1 MRILDNLELAKIQKK
16 KKKNFLWFVVSAL
29 ALILFSFFSWI
40 VWHSGYWLI
49 QDDSFEHVSWIVVL
63 DGQTSEME
71 RTDYALKLL
80 EQGKADSAL
89 ILGRRI
95 FRDKNNADFYVEDM
109 ARTGTLDSSRVFLW
123 RHNDPSTIEEAL
135 SIIPWF
141 KQKSEDT
148 VLLVTSAPAT
158 KRVGNIFNHISNKNP
173 VFITTDIKHYTY
185 NPSHWIQEREI
196 RKLWFREMFAAIQA
210 KWDLL
215 WVSPE
220 SIKDRSVRKVESLRD
235 ENKNAEIL
243 LPQGIVESVV
253 HESVILDSMQT
264 NKKDSVMTLSSES
277 IKESL

>member
-49 QDDSFEHVSWIVVL
+49 QDDSFEHVSWVVVL

-109 ARTGTLDSSRVFLW
+109 ARTGTLDSGRVFLW

-148 VLLVTSAPAT
+148 VLLITSAPAT